1 MTPAMMLNFAT
12 DFALQNQLTV
22 EQAKI
27 SGAYIDMLMDIV
39 AREVQGAEKETADFL
54 RHGAADL
61 ERRAD

>member
-27 SGAYIDMLMDIV
+27 SGAYVDMLMEMV
-39 AREVQGAEKETADFL
+39 ASEIKGAEKETADFL
-54 RHGAADL
+54 RYGAADL
-61 ERRAD
+61 GRRAD